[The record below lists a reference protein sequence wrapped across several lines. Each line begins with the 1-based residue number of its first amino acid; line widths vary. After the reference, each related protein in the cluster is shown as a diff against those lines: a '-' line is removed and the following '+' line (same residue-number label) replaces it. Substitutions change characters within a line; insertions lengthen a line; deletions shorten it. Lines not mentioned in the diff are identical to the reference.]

1 MVCFPHCKINLG
13 LRVISKREDG
23 YHNIDTCFYPIPWTD
38 VLEIVPAKT
47 NSFTNTGISI
57 PGKPEQ
63 NLCLRAYHLLAEE
76 FDLAPVSIHLHKIVP
91 MGAGLGGGSSDAAF
105 TLKLLNDIFELDL
118 SVDRLKNYAAQ
129 LGSDC
134 SFFIEDNPMLGSG
147 RGEVLAP
154 INVSLKGKH
163 IIVVKPDVHIS
174 TVEAYQGITP
184 TIPNRDVKGIVENTQ
199 IEGWREVL
207 VNDFEVSV
215 FRQHPIIAEIKKY
228 FYDAG
233 AIYASMSGS
242 GASVFGIFDEPK
254 DLKQRFGSPTYWSG
268 TL

>member
-23 YHNIDTCFYPIPWTD
+23 YHNVDTCFYPVPWTD
-38 VLEIVPAKT
+38 VLEILPAKT
-47 NSFTNTGISI
+47 NSFTNSGIPI

-63 NLCLRAYHLLAEE
+63 NLCLRAYYLLAED

-105 TLKLLNDIFELDL
+105 TLKLLNDIFELGL
-118 SVDRLKNYAAQ
+118 SIDQLKNYAAQ

-134 SFFIEDNPMLGSG
+134 SFFVGDNPMLGSG
-147 RGEVLAP
+147 RGEILDP
-154 INVSLKGKH
+154 INISLKGKDVV
-163 IIVVKPDVHIS
+163 IVKPDVHIS
-174 TVEAYQGITP
+174 TAEAYKGIAP
-184 TIPNRDVKGIVENTQ
+184 AMPSNNVKNIVENTPV
-199 IEGWREVL
+199 EGWREVL
-207 VNDFEVSV
+207 VNDFEASV
-215 FRQHPIIAEIKKY
+215 FRQHLIIAEIKQR
-228 FYDAG
+228 FYDEG

-254 DLKQRFGSPTYWSG
+254 DLSQKFGNMTYWSG
-268 TL
+268 AL